1 MEEQAK
7 GCESMA
13 SNAIP
18 QATIGLIGGSGTFS
32 LQFPEDLADA
42 GVKALAEGLVFETP
56 FGKSPPLKLF
66 SVEGTQARRV
76 LAARM
81 HGRIPGVSWGEAS
94 RRLFWVF
101 REAGVRKVVAEG
113 GVGSVNHLLD
123 PRDIVIPTDYLDLS
137 MRKDISLGEEYL
149 AVMRQPIC
157 PSLHTT
163 LVEAARN
170 NPLGRVF
177 PRGVYVATDG
187 RHFESP
193 AEVALFRQWGADVVG
208 QTLCPEVYLARE
220 IGACYAG
227 LYLVVNYGE
236 GVVKPWEHQTL
247 QDIFFEDALP
257 WGKVILRAL
266 ETIDLAAECAC
277 HTLRKP
283 TLLRPENV
291 GLAKRRRGGRV

>member
-1 MEEQAK
+1 
-7 GCESMA
+7 MA
-13 SNAIP
+13 SQEIP
-18 QATIGLIGGSGTFS
+18 QAIIGLIGGSGTFS
-32 LQFPEDLADA
+32 LQFPEDLAA
-42 GVKALAEGLVFETP
+42 PGVEVLAEGLVFETP
-56 FGKSPPLKLF
+56 FGESPPLKLF
-66 SVEGTQARRV
+66 SVGSDPARRV
-76 LAARM
+76 LAAKM

-101 REAGVRKVVAEG
+101 REAGARKVVAEG

-123 PRDIVIPTDYLDLS
+123 PRDIVVPTDYIDLS
-137 MRKDISLGEEYL
+137 MRRNISLGEEYL
-149 AVMRQPIC
+149 AIMRQPIC
-157 PSLHTT
+157 PSLHAT
-163 LVEAARN
+163 LVEAGRD

-177 PRGVYVATDG
+177 PRGVYVVTDG

-227 LYLVVNYGE
+227 IYLVVNYGE
-236 GVVKPWEHQTL
+236 GVVKPWEHQL
-247 QDIFFEDALP
+247 LKDIFFEDAMP

-266 ETIDLAAECAC
+266 ETIELSAECEC
-277 HTLRKP
+277 HSLRKP

-291 GLAKRRRGGRV
+291 GLAKHEQNKPEKRT